1 MGLVQLQPL
10 HPLIHALLVALVV
23 VAAATDLRSRRI
35 YNWLT
40 APAVVAGFAAH
51 PALKALAGAPFL
63 DGLKFA
69 GAGFGLALLIF
80 VPLFALRAFGGG
92 DVKLMLAVGTL
103 SGASNLFM
111 IFLVDAILGGVAAL
125 IFALIRGRLWRT
137 LRNIGRILKSL
148 VRGLPP
154 YVEHEE
160 LQAGHEKS
168 LGLPRGVTIAAAT
181 LLVQWA
187 AR

>member
-1 MGLVQLQPL
+1 MELVGL
-10 HPLIHALLVALVV
+10 HPFIHVLLAALVII
-23 VAAATDLRSRRI
+23 AAVTDLRSRRI
-35 YNWLT
+35 HNWLT
-40 APAVVAGFAAH
+40 APAVLLGLVAH
-51 PALKALAGAPFL
+51 PALKAIGGASFL
-63 DGLKFA
+63 EGLKFA

-92 DVKLMLAVGTL
+92 DVKLMVAVGTL
-103 SGASNLFM
+103 AGAGNLFM
-111 IFLVDAILGGVAAL
+111 IFLVDAILGGIAAL
-125 IFALIRGRLWRT
+125 VFAVIKGKLWRT
-137 LRNIGRILKSL
+137 LKNMGRIIKSL

-181 LLVQWA
+181 LLIQWA
-187 AR
+187 SR

>member
-1 MGLVQLQPL
+1 MGLVHL
-10 HPLIHALLVALVV
+10 HPLIHVLLAALVII
-23 VAAATDLRSRRI
+23 AAVTDLRSRRI

-40 APAVVAGFAAH
+40 APAVVLGLIAH
-51 PALKALAGAPFL
+51 PALKATAGAPFL

-69 GAGFGLALLIF
+69 GAGFGLAMLIF

-92 DVKLMLAVGTL
+92 DVKLMVAVGTL
-103 SGASNLFM
+103 AGAGNLFM
-111 IFLVDAILGGVAAL
+111 IFLTDAILGGIAAL
-125 IFALIRGRLWRT
+125 VFAIIKGRLGRT

-154 YVEHEE
+154 FVEHEE
-160 LQAGHEKS
+160 LQAGHQQS

-181 LLVQWA
+181 LLIQWA
-187 AR
+187 SR

>member
-1 MGLVQLQPL
+1 MGLVQLHPL
-10 HPLIHALLVALVV
+10 HPVVHALLAALVI

-40 APAVVAGFAAH
+40 APAVAAGFAAH
-51 PALKALAGAPFL
+51 PAVKALAGASPI
-63 DGLKFA
+63 DGLIFA
-69 GAGFGLALLIF
+69 AAGFGLALLIF

-92 DVKLMLAVGTL
+92 DVKLMVAVGAL
-103 SGASNLFM
+103 AGAGNLFM
-111 IFLVDAILGGVAAL
+111 IFLVDAVLGGIAAL
-125 IFALIRGRLWRT
+125 VLAAARGRLWRT
-137 LRNIGRILKSL
+137 LRNVGRILKSL
-148 VRGLPP
+148 ARGLPP

-168 LGLPRGVTIAAAT
+168 LGLPRGVTIALAV

-187 AR
+187 AG